1 MVNLCPKQKN
11 SPFPGYTEEKL
22 QEATRC
28 ASKAA
33 KAGKNQL
40 APGVGRQ
47 GPAQLLG
54 RVSADC
60 KGIARCGSPEL
71 TH

>member
-11 SPFPGYTEEKL
+11 SPFPGYTGGKL

-28 ASKAA
+28 ASKTA

-40 APGVGRQ
+40 APGGGRQ

-60 KGIARCGSPEL
+60 KGTAGCGSPEL